1 MSNRTLNLTDDL
13 YQYLCKQS
21 LRESELLKAL
31 RDETAK
37 LPMAR
42 MQISP
47 EQGQFM
53 AMLTGILGAR
63 CTIEV
68 GVFTGYSALVVAH
81 ELPDDGE
88 IIACDISEEY
98 TDIARRYWQ
107 TAGVADKIDLR
118 LAPATE
124 TLQALLDSGRAGE
137 FDFAFIDADK
147 TNYQQYFDLCLE
159 LLKPGGVIAVDN
171 VLWSGSVIDD
181 SIQDEDTVAIRAFN
195 AQLQSDSRVD
205 ISMLPVGDGL
215 TLARKRGS

>member
-21 LRESELLKAL
+21 LRESDLLKAL
-31 RDETAK
+31 RDETAQ

-53 AMLTGILGAR
+53 AMLTGIIGAR
-63 CTIEV
+63 RTIEV

-81 ELPDDGE
+81 ALPDDGE

-98 TDIARRYWQ
+98 TDIAKRYWQ
-107 TAGVADKIDLR
+107 TAGVAHKIDLR
-118 LAPATE
+118 LAPAAQ
-124 TLQALLDSGRAGE
+124 TLQGLLDAGRAGE

-147 TNYQQYFDLCLE
+147 TNYQQYFDLCLK

-195 AQLQSDSRVD
+195 ENLQSDGRVD

-215 TLARKRGS
+215 TLARKR